1 MLAERPAPAERRVR
15 AGLKKNGQP
24 RGPEKRFGLSRRARK
39 IVYIAAGVVGGLVL
53 IMSAVVVYAAFTLPN
68 INDIGQ
74 ATGTIKILDR
84 NGNLIAEVGH
94 DQQTRNN
101 VAIGQ
106 IAPIMQQAMLAAED
120 RNFYSEGA
128 FDFPR
133 VVKAVIEDIIL
144 RRPAQGAST
153 ITQQLVKH
161 AFFGQAASKDP
172 IRKIREALLAQEIDG
187 KETKQQI
194 LDQYLNITY
203 FGENAY
209 GIEEASARF
218 FGKHASQLNLA
229 EAALL
234 AGLPEAPSYNDPF
247 TNPQA
252 AYSRMSYVLRGLV
265 AMGQIT
271 QAQADAVDPL
281 VGGSTPTAD
290 QVAQQHQNEQAIQKD
305 LAAGQSSATVGPA
318 PHFVQYIEDQLQ
330 SQFAD
335 DPSFLDGNLT
345 VTTTL
350 DLSLQKKAT
359 KSVQQGVANLGHGAN
374 NGALLMIDARTG
386 QILAMVGSA
395 DYTNDSIAGQ
405 FNVVTA
411 ERRPGSSFKP
421 YVYEQ
426 GFKSGVLKPDTVLQ
440 DTRQESQNLGG
451 VQDFDRN
458 YLGNITAARALL
470 LSRNI
475 ATEQAMVRIGVRN
488 VTDFAHQLGITSP
501 LAQNA
506 STAIGSSAVKMI
518 DHASAYAA
526 FANGGQKV
534 TAYGILKV
542 VDDKGNVLANNT
554 KPPGQEHVMT
564 PSEAWTVTNILR
576 GYSRYWHL
584 GIKWD
589 TAGKSGT
596 TDNFV
601 DAWYMAYTPDWVV
614 ATWAGHTDGSNPAEV
629 GMNDVFGTTEAQY
642 IAVPFVNSLPKPSA
656 FTPAS
661 GLSDCAS
668 PDASAISRS
677 GCPSPTPTPTPSPSA
692 SATPVITPTALPSPI
707 ATPTPVISP
716 TGLPAN
722 QSPAANPTPAAQP
735 AANRAP
741 P

>member
-1 MLAERPAPAERRVR
+1 MPAERRIR
-15 AGLKKNGQP
+15 AGLKNRDQGASD
-24 RGPEKRFGLSRRARK
+24 KRFGLSRRARR
-39 IVYIAAGVVGGLVL
+39 IVYACLGVIGAVIL
-53 IMSAVVVYAAFTLPN
+53 IMAGVVVYAAFTLPD
-68 INDIGQ
+68 INSIGQ

-94 DQQTRNN
+94 DQQTRSN
-101 VAIGQ
+101 VSIDR
-106 IAPIMQQAMLAAED
+106 IAPIMQQAMLSAED
-120 RNFYSEGA
+120 RNFYNEGA

-209 GIEEASARF
+209 GIEQASERF
-218 FGKHASQLNLA
+218 FGKHASQLTLA

-234 AGLPEAPSYNDPF
+234 AGLPEAPSYNDPY
-247 TNPQA
+247 TNAQA
-252 AYSRMSYVLRGLV
+252 AYSRMDYVLGGLV
-265 AMGQIT
+265 AMGKIS
-271 QAQADAVDPL
+271 QAQADAIDPL
-281 VGGSTPTAD
+281 VGGDNPTPA
-290 QVAQQHQNEQAIQKD
+290 QVAQRQQNQKAIQQD
-305 LAAGQSSATVGPA
+305 LAHGQSSAVVGPA

-330 SQFAD
+330 AQFAD

-350 DLSLQKKAT
+350 DLSVQKKADQA
-359 KSVQQGVANLGHGAN
+359 VQSGVANLGHGAN
-374 NGALLMIDARTG
+374 NGALLMIDAHTG

-395 DYTNDSIAGQ
+395 DYSNNAIAGE

-411 ERRPGSSFKP
+411 DRRPGSSFKP

-426 GFKSGVLKPDTVLQ
+426 GFKSGTLRPDSILQ
-440 DTRQESQNLGG
+440 DTAAESQKLGG
-451 VQDFDRN
+451 VQDFDRQ

-470 LSRNI
+470 QSRNI
-475 ATEQAMVRIGVRN
+475 ATEQAMLKIGVSN
-488 VTDFAHQLGITSP
+488 VIDFAHQLGITSP
-501 LAQNA
+501 LAENA
-506 STAIGSSAVKMI
+506 STAIGTSAVKMI
-518 DHASAYAA
+518 DMASAYAA

-542 VDDKGNVLANNT
+542 VDDKGNVLADNT
-554 KPPGQEHVMT
+554 HPPGEEHVMT
-564 PSEAWTVTNILR
+564 PSEAWSITNILR
-576 GYSRYWHL
+576 GYPRFWHL

-601 DAWYMAYTPDWVV
+601 DAWYMSYTPDWVV
-614 ATWAGHTDGSNPAEV
+614 ATWAGHTDGNNPAEV

-642 IAVPFVNSLPKPSA
+642 IAVPFINSLPKPSP
-656 FTPAS
+656 FMPQS

-668 PDASAISRS
+668 QDLSAVSRS
-677 GCPSPTPTPTPSPSA
+677 GCPSPTATPTATPSATPTPTPVVPTPSPIPTPS
-692 SATPVITPTALPSPI
+692 PVITPTAIPGPTQQPAASP
-707 ATPTPVISP
+707 A
-716 TGLPAN
+716 
-722 QSPAANPTPAAQP
+722 PAANES
-735 AANRAP
+735 AP

>member
-1 MLAERPAPAERRVR
+1 VPVERRVR

-24 RGPEKRFGLSRRARK
+24 RGPDKRFGLSRRARR
-39 IVYIAAGVVGGLVL
+39 IVYIAAGVIGGIIL
-53 IMSAVVVYAAFTLPN
+53 IMASVVVYAAFTLPN

-74 ATGTIKILDR
+74 ATGAIKILDR
-84 NGNLIAEVGH
+84 NGTLIAEVGH

-101 VAIGQ
+101 VSIGQ
-106 IAPIMQQAMLAAED
+106 IAPVMQQATLAAED

-128 FDFPR
+128 FDLKR
-133 VVKAVIEDIIL
+133 VVKAVIDDIIL
-144 RRPAQGAST
+144 RRPAEGAST
-153 ITQQLVKH
+153 ITQQLVKQ

-172 IRKIREALLAQEIDG
+172 LRKIREALLAQEIDS
-187 KETKQQI
+187 KDTKQQI
-194 LDQYLNITY
+194 LNQYLNITY
-203 FGENAY
+203 YGENAY
-209 GIEEASARF
+209 GIEDASQRY
-218 FGKHASQLNLA
+218 FGKHAAQLSA
-229 EAALL
+229 GEAALL
-234 AGLPEAPSYNDPF
+234 AGLPQAPSYNDPF
-247 TNPQA
+247 KNPKA
-252 AYSRMSYVLRGLV
+252 AYARMDYVLSGLV

-271 QAQADAVDPL
+271 QAQSDAVDPL
-281 VGGSTPTAD
+281 VGDPNPTPA
-290 QVAQQHQNEQAIQKD
+290 QVAQQQKNQQAIQQD
-305 LAAGQSSATVGPA
+305 LLGGQNHVTAGPA

-330 SQFAD
+330 QQFAD

-350 DLSLQKKAT
+350 DLNIQKKANAA
-359 KSVQQGVANLGHGAN
+359 VHQGVANLGRGAN
-374 NGALLMIDARTG
+374 NGALLMIAPRTG

-421 YVYEQ
+421 YVYEE
-426 GFKSGVLKPDTVLQ
+426 GFKTGALKPDTVLQ
-440 DTRQESQNLGG
+440 DTRKESQALGG

-458 YLGNITAARALL
+458 YLGSITAARALL
-470 LSRNI
+470 LSRNV
-475 ATEQAMVRIGVRN
+475 ATEQAMVKTGVTN
-488 VTDFAHQLGITSP
+488 VVNFAHQLGITSP
-501 LAQNA
+501 LAENA
-506 STAIGSSAVKMI
+506 STGIGSSAVKMI

-542 VDDKGNVLANNT
+542 VDDKGSVLADNT
-554 KPPGQEHVMT
+554 QPPGQEHVMT
-564 PSEAWTVTNILR
+564 QAEAWTITNILR
-576 GYSRYWHL
+576 GYSRYWHI

-614 ATWAGHTDGSNPAEV
+614 ATWAGHTNGSNPAEV

-642 IAVPFVNSLPKPSA
+642 IAVPFVNSLPRPSP

-661 GLSDCAS
+661 GLTDCAS
-668 PDASAISRS
+668 QDASAVSRS
-677 GCPSPTPTPTPSPSA
+677 GCPTPTSTPTPSPSA
-692 SATPVITPTALPSPI
+692 TATPTPLPTLSPSPM
-707 ATPTPVISP
+707 PTPVISP
-716 TGLPAN
+716 SGLPGPTQAPA
-722 QSPAANPTPAAQP
+722 SPAAAANRGASPAQP
-735 AANRAP
+735 ASNRAP